1 MSDEA
6 NRGAGAAGATLAALR
21 TVASS
26 SVIDRLALRG
36 PLTRL
41 VGTLSAGVFRTA
53 NGAARA
59 VATTN
64 GWLRPERPARV
75 QRRSDLF
82 DPNPTEEQRMLRDAV
97 RDFAENE
104 IRPLASGA
112 DEACATPRVLLDA
125 AWGLGL
131 AAFAVPEALG
141 GAGGERSPVAS
152 ALVAEELARGDM
164 GIAVAILAPIGVVNA
179 LASWGTGVQQDRW
192 LRRFTVDH
200 FVPAALAIA
209 EPTPLFD
216 PSRLSTKARRAGDGY
231 VLDGV
236 KALVPH
242 AADAELFLIAA
253 QVPDEGPGVFVVE
266 AGTPGMTTRAEPSM
280 GVRAAGLGR
289 IELDG
294 VRLTREARLG
304 DGLVPYDE
312 IVDLSRIGW
321 AALAAGSAQAV
332 LDYVIP
338 YVNDRTAFGEPISHR
353 QSVAFLVANIA
364 VELEAIR
371 MLELRAASRAEQGLP
386 YHREAFLART
396 LAAEKGMEIG
406 SSGVQL
412 LGGHGFVKEHPV
424 ERWYRDLRAIAV
436 AEGGV
441 MA

>member
-1 MSDEA
+1 MSDEET
-6 NRGAGAAGATLAALR
+6 RGMGATGMTLAALR

-26 SVIDRLALRG
+26 SVVDRLALRG
-36 PLTRL
+36 PLNRL
-41 VGTLSAGVFRTA
+41 VGTISENVFRTA
-53 NGAARA
+53 GGAARA
-59 VATTN
+59 VAKTN
-64 GWLRPERPARV
+64 GWLRPERPARTA
-75 QRRSDLF
+75 RKSDLF
-82 DPNPTEEQRMLRDAV
+82 DPNPTEEQRMLREAV
-97 RDFAENE
+97 RDFAEHE
-104 IRPLASGA
+104 IRPLAAVA
-112 DEACATPRVLLDA
+112 DDASATPRPLLDR

-164 GIAVAILAPIGVVNA
+164 GIAVAILAPVGVVNA
-179 LASWGTGVQQDRW
+179 LANWGSGAQQERW

-216 PSRLSTKARRAGDGY
+216 PTRLGTRARRVGDGY

-236 KALVPH
+236 KGLVPH
-242 AADAELFLIAA
+242 AVDGELFLVAA
-253 QVPDEGPGVFVVE
+253 QVADEGPGLFLVE
-266 AGTPGMTTRAEPSM
+266 AGTPGLSTHAEPTM
-280 GVRAAGLGR
+280 GIRAAGCGR
-289 IELDG
+289 LVLEG
-294 VRLTREARLG
+294 VRLSHEARLG

-312 IVDLSRIGW
+312 IVDLSRIAW

-386 YHREAFLART
+386 YRREAFLART
-396 LAAEKGMEIG
+396 LAADKGMEIG